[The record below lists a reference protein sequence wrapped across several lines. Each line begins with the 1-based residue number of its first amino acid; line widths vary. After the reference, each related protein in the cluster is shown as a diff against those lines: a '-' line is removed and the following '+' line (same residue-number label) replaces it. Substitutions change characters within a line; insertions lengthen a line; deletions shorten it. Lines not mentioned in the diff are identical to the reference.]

1 MTTGRIQREGRK
13 NIPYSGQVFSVVLLL
28 SVHLSVCGQHIFMDA
43 RDGNEYEIVEIASY
57 RWFKENI
64 RYQTP
69 TSWCSENPHSEAC
82 QYGNY
87 YYPTDLVNICPEGW
101 RVPTWL
107 EYRAAI
113 KEIEHY
119 YGLADSVKY
128 VASQQNLYKDLLLD
142 SEWIVNLSLMDDSTF
157 LDMAATGWVEG
168 NKWKPQEQTT
178 VWIIHDVSNTPQP
191 HVHVKHNEIIMHSHG
206 HHVLDKPKNMR
217 RFAVRC
223 ICDANQAS
231 RDGK

>member
-1 MTTGRIQREGRK
+1 ML
-13 NIPYSGQVFSVVLLL
+13 SVVVLLL
-28 SVHLSVCGQHIFMDA
+28 FFAHSVYGQHPFTDT
-43 RDGNEYEIVEIASY
+43 RDSTEYEVVQIAGY
-57 RWFKENI
+57 CWFKENV
-64 RYQTP
+64 RCKTP
-69 TSWCSENPHSEAC
+69 TSWCSENPDSEAC

-87 YYPTDLVNICPEGW
+87 YYPTDLMNICPEGW

-113 KEIEHY
+113 KEIEHH
-119 YGLADSVKY
+119 YGLSDSAKY

-142 SEWIVNLSLMDDSTF
+142 SEWIVNLSLMYDSTF

-168 NKWKPQEQTT
+168 NKWKPSANTT

-191 HVHVKHNEIIMHSHG
+191 HVHVRPNEIAMHSHG

-223 ICDANQAS
+223 ICDIDQGS
-231 RDGK
+231 TTSK

>member
-1 MTTGRIQREGRK
+1 MPT
-13 NIPYSGQVFSVVLLL
+13 FVVLLL
-28 SVHLSVCGQHIFMDA
+28 LFAHLSVYGQDSLTDT
-43 RDGNEYEIVEIASY
+43 RDGDEYEVVKIAGY

-64 RYQTP
+64 RYKTP
-69 TSWCSENPHSEAC
+69 TSWCSENPDSEAC

-87 YYPTDLVNICPEGW
+87 YYPTDLVNICPENW

-119 YGLADSVKY
+119 YGLSDSVKY
-128 VASQQNLYKDLLLD
+128 VVNQQNLYKDLMLD
-142 SEWIVNLSLMDDSTF
+142 SEWIVNLSLIGDSTF
-157 LDMAATGWVEG
+157 FDMAATGWVEG
-168 NKWKPQEQTT
+168 DRWKPQGQAT
-178 VWIIHDVSNTPQP
+178 VWIIHDLFNTPQP
-191 HVHVKHNEIIMHSHG
+191 HVHIKPSEIIMHSHG

-223 ICDANQAS
+223 LCDTNEDD
-231 RDGK
+231 RK